1 MTGLVDKQPVA
12 ATDRTRSPVRILVV
26 DDHPVVRQG
35 LQLIISQ
42 HPDLEICGEAGGE
55 DEAIRQFRALS
66 PDFVVVD
73 ISLDSG
79 NGLELTK
86 ELKAIRPDVKILV
99 WSMHEESLYAE
110 RVVRAGARG
119 YLNKTDAIDKVV
131 FAIRTILDGKF
142 FLSQEMIVRMLC
154 RTVGV
159 PVGEDREPLE
169 TLSDRELEVFEEI
182 GHGVTT
188 RQIAEKLCLSPKTVE
203 TYRENIKTKLN
214 LANATELTRSAV
226 QWVLENA

>member
-1 MTGLVDKQPVA
+1 MTGLVEQQSVSTA
-12 ATDRTRSPVRILVV
+12 DRSSQSVQILVV

-35 LQLIISQ
+35 LQFAVNR
-42 HPDLEICGEAGGE
+42 HADLEICGEASGE
-55 DEAIRQFRALS
+55 DEAIQKFRELS
-66 PDFVVVD
+66 PEFVVVD
-73 ISLDSG
+73 VSLD
-79 NGLELTK
+79 NGTGLDLIK
-86 ELKAIRPDVKILV
+86 ELIAIRPDIKILV

-110 RVVRAGARG
+110 RAVRAGARG
-119 YLNKTDAIDKVV
+119 YLNKAEAIDKVV
-131 FAIRTILDGKF
+131 LAIRSILDGKF
-142 FLSQEMIVRMLC
+142 FLSQETVDRMLC

-159 PVGEDREPLE
+159 PIGEDREPLE

-188 RQIAEKLCLSPKTVE
+188 RQIAAKLCLSPKTVE

-226 QWVLENA
+226 QWVLENS

>member
-142 FLSQEMIVRMLC
+142 FLSQEMIDRMLC

-188 RQIAEKLCLSPKTVE
+188 RQIAEKLCLIPKTVE